1 MPKIKGL
8 SHVVLYTKDLDK
20 MVAFYRD
27 VLGLVKYREHAGRMV
42 FLTADPDAEDH
53 ELALVKG
60 REGEAKIIAHIA
72 WRVETPADVKAYYER
87 FKAQGVPIDH
97 CVSHAYE
104 EMGETRCRAI
114 SSIPKATVSKS
125 TPWSPSVTPSASTA
139 RSTWTKLLMR
149 SSPRQAGLRQPPA
162 TDGTATSEL
171 NNPRLEGEG
180 FQFSSA
186 RSRQEIFPLHH
197 VFVGLG

>member
-60 REGEAKIIAHIA
+60 REGDAKIIAHIA
-72 WRVETPADVKAYYER
+72 WRVETPADVKAYYVR

-104 EMGETRCRAI
+104 EMGN
-114 SSIPKATVSKS
+114 TVSCYFLD
-125 TPWSPSVTPSASTA
+125 PE
-139 RSTWTKLLMR
+139 
-149 SSPRQAGLRQPPA
+149 G
-162 TDGTATSEL
+162 
-171 NNPRLEGEG
+171 NRLEVYALVAERDA
-180 FQFSSA
+180 Q
-186 RSRQEIFPLHH
+186 RINRPLDLDKNLDEIIAQAS
-197 VFVGLG
+197 GLAPTASH